1 MFKDYA
7 VVEILAK
14 EAIRAEHF
22 ATSDLLF
29 AQPDDIAGEVL
40 AWMTG
45 NDFDIV
51 PVRDNVDRG
60 FIRKEALRKIDRQSP
75 IRNVI
80 QPLDEALI
88 FTPLLPLEDALF
100 KLAENEWFFL
110 EENGTLVGIATREDL
125 GKPAV
130 SLYLFAKTI
139 AFETGLRRLTGT
151 YDTTP
156 IPDSPPEE
164 DDETPGPRFLREVIL
179 KARQNNA
186 LLKDLGYTG
195 AGSKGSKGEFDRLTS
210 FIIRLRNHIAHG
222 RSILAISEKSQSYSS
237 RLRDLDALLAKMR
250 TLTEHSPQAWETYAS
265 TQIVRRVVTEEIWA
279 GVDAVDLPRGGP
291 WIILTASN
299 PHEEVLGEAENQARN
314 NELVNLISQRGYEA
328 IPVEGRS
335 LCGRWI
341 EQSFAVHAMPRE
353 EAAAVCKL
361 FRQRGF
367 FEITDSE
374 LVVYSAD
381 GREMRRRGRIY
392 QPE

>member
-7 VVEILAK
+7 GVEILAK

-29 AQPDDIAGEVL
+29 AKPDDIAGEVL

-51 PVRDNVDRG
+51 PVRGNVDRG
-60 FIRKEALRKIDRQSP
+60 FIRKEALREIDRQSR
-75 IRNVI
+75 IRDVI

-100 KLAENEWFFL
+100 QLAENGWFFL

-139 AFETGLRRLTGT
+139 AFETGLRRLAGT

-156 IPDSPPEE
+156 IPDSPPDEN
-164 DDETPGPRFLREVIL
+164 DETPGPRFLREVIL
-179 KARQNNA
+179 KAKQNKA
-186 LLKDLGYTG
+186 LLKDLGY
-195 AGSKGSKGEFDRLTS
+195 AGKGSSGRFDELTK
-210 FIIRLRNHIAHG
+210 FINRLRNHIAHG
-222 RSILAISEKSQSYSS
+222 RSILAISEKSESYSS
-237 RLRDLDALLAKMR
+237 RLKELDALLATMR
-250 TLTEHSPQAWETYAS
+250 TLTEHSTQAWEAYAS
-265 TQIVRRVVTEEIWA
+265 TQIIHRVVIEEIWA
-279 GVDAVDLPRGGP
+279 GVDAGDLPEGGP

-299 PHEEVLGEAENQARN
+299 PHEEVLGEAENRARN
-314 NELVNLISQRGYEA
+314 HELVNLIKQRGYES

-335 LCGRWI
+335 RCGRWTEESVAI
-341 EQSFAVHAMPRE
+341 HGMPRE
-353 EAAAVCKL
+353 EAAELCRL

-381 GREMRRRGRIY
+381 GLKMRQRRRVFK
-392 QPE
+392 PE